1 MTWQQGR
8 RAGLRAWNGR
18 PTRAELGTHPETR
31 AGATCAA
38 EQSRP
43 AGGGRG
49 SSSLPLISFLKSTQ
63 NKERTAVLPP
73 LRTTIT
79 SIVFLLSQLLLS
91 VNVKYR
97 NITDNIE
104 VLCVPRGGV
113 GTARDPYC
121 SCLRQPFPSRK
132 DTECFW
138 SARCARAGPG
148 RCLEPR
154 APGDGAGSGD
164 SCPCFTRKTLTCPN
178 VVWDCLKLEEG
189 VSPKDRHAG
198 WVIPAP
204 RRRHLDRGLLPAC
217 SPSPACRHGACTAH
231 GGVRCP
237 TLPACAAHLREKTH
251 CLRCERCHGLPRAPS
266 VPSPGA
272 SGTPS

>member
-1 MTWQQGR
+1 M
-8 RAGLRAWNGR
+8 
-18 PTRAELGTHPETR
+18 
-31 AGATCAA
+31 
-38 EQSRP
+38 
-43 AGGGRG
+43 
-49 SSSLPLISFLKSTQ
+49 
-63 NKERTAVLPP
+63 
-73 LRTTIT
+73 
-79 SIVFLLSQLLLS
+79 FLLSQLLLS

-204 RRRHLDRGLLPAC
+204 RRCHLDGAFCPPAR
-217 SPSPACRHGACTAH
+217 PALRACTAPAWPTVAFGARH
-231 GGVRCP
+231 CP
-237 TLPACAAHLREKTH
+237 HAQHICGEKTH